1 MSTVAAPYGLRPVN
15 LIGGQPYAGSTR
27 MIPISSGFASNVFY
41 GQPVGVASGVLTAAS
56 MATSTGANGA
66 VGVFA
71 GCSYTDPNLGYKLFR
86 QSWPTGTVAAD
97 AIAYV
102 VDDPD
107 VVMQIQHAGTV
118 ANTAIGLNVA
128 MTATTGG
135 STSTGN
141 STFSATGA
149 PAVTA
154 TLPLRIV
161 GFVEGPDSRPGD
173 AFTDLLVKW
182 NAPNV
187 TGQTVNGGHAYFNPL
202 GV

>member
-1 MSTVAAPYGLRPVN
+1 MSSVAAPYGLRPVN
-15 LIGGQPYAGSTR
+15 LIGGLPYAGSTR
-27 MIPISSGFASNVFY
+27 MIPISSGFASNIFY
-41 GQPVGVASGVLTAAS
+41 GQPVGITSGVVTVPS
-56 MATSTGANGA
+56 MATATPANG
-66 VGVFA
+66 VIGVFL
-71 GCSYTDPNLGYKLFR
+71 GCSYTDPNLRYKLFR
-86 QSWPTGTVAAD
+86 QSWPSGTVASD

-102 VDDPD
+102 VDDPN
-107 VVMQIQHAGTV
+107 VVMQIQHSGSV
-118 ANTAIGLNVA
+118 AATAVGLNVA

-141 STFSATGA
+141 ATFSATGA
-149 PAVTA
+149 PAATA

-187 TGQTVNGGHAYFNPL
+187 TSQTVAGGHAYFNPL
-202 GV
+202 GA

>member
-1 MSTVAAPYGLRPVN
+1 MATIAAPYGLRPVS
-15 LIGGQPYAGSTR
+15 LIGGLPYAGSTR
-27 MIPISSGFASNVFY
+27 MIPISSGFASNVFF

-56 MATSTGANGA
+56 MATTTGANGA
-66 VGVFA
+66 VGVFF
-71 GCSYTDPNLGYKLFR
+71 GCTYTDPNLRYKVFR
-86 QSWPTGTVAAD
+86 QFWPSGTVASD
-97 AIAYV
+97 AEAYV
-102 VDDPD
+102 VDDPN
-107 VVMQIQHAGTV
+107 VVMQIQHSGTV
-118 ANTAIGLNVA
+118 AATAIGLNVA

-135 STSTGN
+135 STTTGN
-141 STFSATGA
+141 STFAATGT

-161 GFVEGPDSRPGD
+161 GFVDGPESRPGD

-187 TGQTVNGGHAYFNPL
+187 TSQVVNGGHAYFNPL